1 MKPNSPISDNSITLY
16 WSLTNEKNGKSGDN
30 LIGGETGDT
39 RGVATGDTQGKIFDY
54 TSESQLER
62 MNDIRMNEISKIIQL
77 KTDCPCTQQCW
88 DWNPEKFAVLWFW
101 GGPINEW
108 MAQVHWLGTS
118 WRKCQKCNAIPPRTK
133 SHVYVQ
139 VACNVRRHGDTQVNE
154 WTRKRKK
161 FNWNLTTK
169 SSGGFKFWRQI
180 WKIWKN
186 DLEGYTHAYTPTQ
199 RPHVEVACSR

>member
-1 MKPNSPISDNSITLY
+1 MLRLKSR
-16 WSLTNEKNGKSGDN
+16 KN
-30 LIGGETGDT
+30 
-39 RGVATGDTQGKIFDY
+39 RGP
-54 TSESQLER
+54 
-62 MNDIRMNEISKIIQL
+62 M
-77 KTDCPCTQQCW
+77 
-88 DWNPEKFAVLWFW
+88 VLR
-101 GGPINEW
+101 GAINEW

-154 WTRKRKK
+154 WTPKRKK

-180 WKIWKN
+180 WKISKN
-186 DLEGYTHAYTPTQ
+186 DLEGYTHAYTPTHTHIVSLASF
-199 RPHVEVACSR
+199 RPDESLRNNFLNFLWFFWNGKKSWREPGKRHRAIYL